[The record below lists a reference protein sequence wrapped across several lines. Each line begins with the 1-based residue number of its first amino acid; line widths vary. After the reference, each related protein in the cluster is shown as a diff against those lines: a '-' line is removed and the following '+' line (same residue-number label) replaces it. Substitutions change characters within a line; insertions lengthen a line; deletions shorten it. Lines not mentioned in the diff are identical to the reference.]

1 MESTE
6 QPVAEGA
13 ESPALDVLDLEGM
26 WQRLE
31 AGQKAR
37 AVREVYETQ
46 QKLVIEMQRLHAA
59 KIDELAASV
68 VRARGILELGLAEE
82 AERKRLE
89 EVEPLRTEIQRMGQE
104 IAEANALLTAYQ
116 TIGRGII

>member
-1 MESTE
+1 MEPTE
-6 QPVAEGA
+6 HPAPEGA
-13 ESPALDVLDLEGM
+13 EMPALDELDLEGM

-46 QKLVIEMQRLHAA
+46 QKKVIEMQRLHAA
-59 KIDELAASV
+59 KIDELAVAV
-68 VRARGILELGLAEE
+68 VRARGTLERGLAEE
-82 AERKRLE
+82 AERMRMG